1 MEIDKIEAA
10 IEAVLFS
17 VGEAVHVNK
26 LAEVM
31 GIDAKTMGR
40 ILSNMMDRF
49 NKEPRGIQLI
59 CLEDCYQLCSKP
71 EYYDYIR
78 HLSQKNREY
87 TLTDVLVETL
97 SIIAYKQPIT
107 KSHIEEIRGVNSS
120 HAVNKLVEFKLVT
133 EVGRLNAPGRP
144 VLFGTSQDFL
154 RCFGFQSLEQLPFI
168 DESQLTL
175 LQEEIP
181 AEAQMKLE

>member
-10 IEAVLFS
+10 IEAILFS
-17 VGEAVHVNK
+17 VGEAVHIHK
-26 LAEVM
+26 LAEAI
-31 GIDAKTMGR
+31 GQDFKTTGR
-40 ILSNMMDRF
+40 ILSNMSDRYAQA
-49 NKEPRGIQLI
+49 NRGIQLI

-78 HLSQKNREY
+78 HISFKNREF
-87 TLTDVLVETL
+87 TLTDILVETL

-107 KSHIEEIRGVNSS
+107 KAHIEEIRGVNSS
-120 HAVNKLVEFKLVT
+120 HAVNRLVEFKLVM

-144 VLFGTSQDFL
+144 VLFGTSQEFL
-154 RCFGFQSLEQLPFI
+154 RCFGFQNLAQMPFI

-175 LQEEIP
+175 LEDDMQDEP
-181 AEAQMKLE
+181 QLKLE